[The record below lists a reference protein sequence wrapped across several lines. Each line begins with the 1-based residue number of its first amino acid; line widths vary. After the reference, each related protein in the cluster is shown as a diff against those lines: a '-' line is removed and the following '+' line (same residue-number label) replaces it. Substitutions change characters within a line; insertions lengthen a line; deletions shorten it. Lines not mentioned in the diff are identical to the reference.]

1 MSNLNLA
8 FYTYFF
14 GTNDNP
20 AFAIP
25 DIPSLKYKCYYYTNN
40 KTIFEKL
47 KETEWISIFIDIE
60 FKDDVFEP
68 NMYGKHL
75 KVMPQEYQEL
85 KDYDYLCFFDSKINN
100 LNVNFIEDNIHKYFI
115 DDNKA
120 LILRLHESIIE
131 IYHCNIRSEFYL
143 SMHQPRYHIDHDKYL
158 NYIDKQLNNGFSE
171 TDVYH
176 CNAGLLIRNMKHTK
190 IIEFNSTWYSH
201 IQECGIQDQ
210 MSFFFVKQL
219 FKDYIVPIDG
229 KLIFKDF

>member
-25 DIPSLKYKCYYYTNN
+25 NVPYLKYKCYYYTNN

-47 KETEWISIFIDIE
+47 KETEWICIFIDIE

-75 KVMPQEYQEL
+75 KAMPQEYQEL

-120 LILRLHESIIE
+120 LILRLHEFITG
-131 IYHCNIRSEFYL
+131 YNVWSEFYL

-158 NYIDKQLNNGFSE
+158 NYINKQLNIGFNAE
-171 TDVYH
+171 DYYH
-176 CNAGLLIRNMKHTK
+176 CNTGFLIRNMKHTK
-190 IIEFNSTWYSH
+190 IIELNSTWYNH
-201 IQECGIQDQ
+201 IQECGIQCQ
-210 MSFFFVKQL
+210 ISFFFIKQL

-229 KLIFKDF
+229 KLIYNDI

>member
-25 DIPSLKYKCYYYTNN
+25 DVPSLKYKCYYYTNN

-47 KETEWISIFIDIE
+47 KETEWICIFIDIE

-75 KVMPQEYQEL
+75 KAMPQEYQEL

-100 LNVNFIEDNIHKYFI
+100 LNVNFIEDYIHKYFI
-115 DDNKA
+115 NDNKA
-120 LILRLHESIIE
+120 LILRNHEFITG
-131 IYHCNIRSEFYL
+131 YNVWSEFYL

-158 NYIDKQLNNGFSE
+158 NYINKQLNIGFNVE
-171 TDVYH
+171 DDYH
-176 CNAGLLIRNMKHTK
+176 CNTGFLIRNMKNTK
-190 IIEFNSTWYSH
+190 IIELNSTWYSH
-201 IQECGIQDQ
+201 IKECGIECQI
-210 MSFFFVKQL
+210 SFFFVKQL
-219 FKDYIVPIDG
+219 FKDYIVPFDG
-229 KLIFKDF
+229 KLIFKDI

>member
-25 DIPSLKYKCYYYTNN
+25 DVPSLKYKCYYYTNN

-47 KETEWISIFIDIE
+47 KETAWIGIFIDKE
-60 FKDDVFEP
+60 FKDDVYIP

-75 KVMPQEYQEL
+75 KSMPQEYQEL
-85 KDYDYLCFFDSKINN
+85 KNYDYLCFFDSKINN

-120 LILRLHESIIE
+120 LILRLHDFITT
-131 IYHCNIRSEFYL
+131 NNVWSEFCL
-143 SMHQPRYHIDHDKYL
+143 SMYQPRYYNDRYRYL
-158 NYIDKQLNNGFSE
+158 NYIINQLNNGFKA
-171 TDVYH
+171 TDDYH
-176 CNAGLLIRNMKHTK
+176 CVSGYLIRNMKHTK
-190 IIEFNSTWYSH
+190 IIELNSTWYNH
-201 IQECGIQDQ
+201 IKECGIQCQ
-210 MSFFFVKQL
+210 ISFFFVKQL
-219 FKDYIVPIDG
+219 FKEYIVPIDG
-229 KLIFKDF
+229 KLIFKEI